1 MARTLEKPKK
11 PKLRES
17 VGIRLPKHILP
28 RYILSTE
35 QPFLFEIP
43 KDSLDEFYSFRWV
56 NQPPKGMYFL
66 YERKAINWVPTE
78 KQLDAFQ
85 VSYVVRMKVDEI
97 MESTRGTEDSSQVF
111 KTLPVLESREE
122 NMWIY
127 VNDPPRFLTKPTITE
142 FTAGSTF
149 RYEPIVQ
156 DKNKDSNIK
165 FDLEVAPEGMTFEN
179 GVLKWETDS
188 SHVEV
193 YDVRLIATDGF
204 ERTAQEFKLYS
215 RAGVKILSKAPQ
227 KASVGNDYNYAVK
240 VWRQK
245 PDEKI
250 NYKLFYGPEG
260 MRIEPN
266 GSVTWRPNPV
276 QIDSIKYCIVV
287 SHGVAT
293 DTQYVNIFVNHPP
306 IIKSA
311 PMIMNK
317 INVGGIWTFDL
328 EIKDPNKNDILTYT
342 AHELP
347 EGMRMDPQTGRLHWE
362 PSMNELDFHSLKIEV
377 SDRHESRMIEA
388 DFFVNAPVQ
397 IISIPSMA
405 AVVGEQ
411 YSYKLMINDKN
422 KGTLLPFKKVVK
434 IEDVSAVRIYSI
446 NVADDVALSNIDRF

>member
-1 MARTLEKPKK
+1 
-11 PKLRES
+11 
-17 VGIRLPKHILP
+17 
-28 RYILSTE
+28 
-35 QPFLFEIP
+35 
-43 KDSLDEFYSFRWV
+43 
-56 NQPPKGMYFL
+56 MYFL

-193 YDVRLIATDGF
+193 YDVRLVATDGF

-245 PDEKI
+245 T
-250 NYKLFYGPEG
+250 
-260 MRIEPN
+260 R
-266 GSVTWRPNPV
+266 
-276 QIDSIKYCIVV
+276 
-287 SHGVAT
+287 
-293 DTQYVNIFVNHPP
+293 
-306 IIKSA
+306 
-311 PMIMNK
+311 
-317 INVGGIWTFDL
+317 
-328 EIKDPNKNDILTYT
+328 
-342 AHELP
+342 
-347 EGMRMDPQTGRLHWE
+347 
-362 PSMNELDFHSLKIEV
+362 
-377 SDRHESRMIEA
+377 
-388 DFFVNAPVQ
+388 
-397 IISIPSMA
+397 
-405 AVVGEQ
+405 
-411 YSYKLMINDKN
+411 
-422 KGTLLPFKKVVK
+422 
-434 IEDVSAVRIYSI
+434 
-446 NVADDVALSNIDRF
+446 